1 MKPKTKA
8 LYEKSLVYIQGIIGA
23 IMLLIIYLI
32 IRGL

>member
-8 LYEKSLVYIQGIIGA
+8 RYEKTLVFIQGLIGA

-32 IRGL
+32 IREL